1 LTTGGADVIDRP
13 SQIILNDPFLNY
25 LDQLRKTS
33 LTEAFSMKL
42 FDRCRKFPIFA
53 LVILIGLLS
62 LSVSLPLGASE
73 GSQGGGGVTVM
84 PDWSVGLQIINFL
97 LILWILNL
105 ILYRPIRS
113 ILRQRKEK
121 IDGLELSIETYN
133 EDAQEKDAAFAA
145 GIKEARTKGMSEKE
159 ALLQTA
165 AEEEKAIIAKVNE
178 KAQAELADI
187 RKKISREAQTAKTAL
202 QTKVDEFADDICQK
216 ILGRTA

>member
-1 LTTGGADVIDRP
+1 
-13 SQIILNDPFLNY
+13 
-25 LDQLRKTS
+25 
-33 LTEAFSMKL
+33 MKL
-42 FDRCRKFPIFA
+42 FGRYRKFPVFT

-73 GSQGGGGVTVM
+73 GSHGGGGVTVM

-105 ILYRPIRS
+105 ILYRPIRN

-133 EDAQEKDAAFAA
+133 EDAREKDEAFAA
-145 GIKEARTKGMSEKE
+145 GIKEARTKGITEKE
-159 ALLQTA
+159 TLLQAA

-178 KAQAELADI
+178 KAQTELADI
-187 RKKISREAQTAKTAL
+187 REKISQEAKTAKAAL
-202 QTKVDEFADDICQK
+202 KTKVDEFADDICQK
-216 ILGRTA
+216 ILGRTV